1 MAFIAVIPNR
11 LELGFIMATRG
22 TKMMIEEIDS
32 STFALITFIIRG
44 KSAKMKVSQ
53 NLLEESR
60 KRPGLRSA
68 NEIQAIFLLFTKRFL
83 IPQADHPL
91 LVGAVV
97 DWNLSSD
104 LLLFIEEI
112 HMNNTVTI
120 ICSKMQNLKQI
131 FQ

>member
-44 KSAKMKVSQ
+44 KSAKMKVSRTYWK
-53 NLLEESR
+53 NRENV
-60 KRPGLRSA
+60 PASA

-120 ICSKMQNLKQI
+120 ICSKMQNLEQI

>member
-1 MAFIAVIPNR
+1 MQFWASINDVTRTPSFHIAVSWSMPSSCPQPMAFIAVIPNR

-60 KRPGLRSA
+60 KRPGLGERDSSNFSA
-68 NEIQAIFLLFTKRFL
+68 LHEK
-83 IPQADHPL
+83 IPHTTGRPPSAS
-91 LVGAVV
+91 GGR
-97 DWNLSSD
+97 
-104 LLLFIEEI
+104 
-112 HMNNTVTI
+112 
-120 ICSKMQNLKQI
+120 C
-131 FQ
+131 